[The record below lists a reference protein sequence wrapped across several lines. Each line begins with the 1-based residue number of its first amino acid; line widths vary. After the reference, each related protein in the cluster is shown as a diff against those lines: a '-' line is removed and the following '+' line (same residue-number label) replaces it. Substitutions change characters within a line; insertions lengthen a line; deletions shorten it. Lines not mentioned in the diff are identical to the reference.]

1 MQMFVFKFVSSPKR
15 IVRFLDY
22 RNLASAK
29 LFNGKPEATAPS
41 ILIETQTPNEC
52 QARQTYDVSPVLFQ
66 FVTTS
71 FKKPSIA
78 FSFPGKLV
86 VCAILSHFHSH
97 GFAIGSLPR
106 TSQARFR
113 LYEAKVA
120 NLKAFGNNRRDFIGW
135 PSAYVLLAPSCERC
149 NERK

>member
-1 MQMFVFKFVSSPKR
+1 MQMFVINFVSSPKR
-15 IVRFLDY
+15 IVRFLDC
-22 RNLASAK
+22 RDLASAK
-29 LFNGKPEATAPS
+29 LFNGKPQATVPS
-41 ILIETQTPNEC
+41 FLFVTQTPNEC

-97 GFAIGSLPR
+97 GFTIGSLPR
-106 TSQARFR
+106 TFHSRIR
-113 LYEAKVA
+113 LH
-120 NLKAFGNNRRDFIGW
+120 
-135 PSAYVLLAPSCERC
+135 
-149 NERK
+149 